1 MFCYSHLLQIKFGV
15 DIIVIFVSAIMA
27 SVRCPKSK
35 SFVQIRMCSQEASLS
50 NCYGGIES
58 REMKSDFVKVIGID
72 LGRIFLFEFFVSSI
86 VIVVFIEI
94 HDSKKLF
101 FVL

>member
-1 MFCYSHLLQIKFGV
+1 
-15 DIIVIFVSAIMA
+15 
-27 SVRCPKSK
+27 
-35 SFVQIRMCSQEASLS
+35 
-50 NCYGGIES
+50 
-58 REMKSDFVKVIGID
+58 MKSDFVKVIGID

-101 FVL
+101 FVLWFGANLGLLDPSASID